1 MSTRRVL
8 GKRWKVGSRVALAG
22 LSVAGLTLAGLSLVS
37 CNNTKPVN
45 ATSTPSTGDLVSV
58 AVVKVGRK
66 TLDQHMSISSELV
79 PFQEIDVYAK
89 ESGYV
94 KTLNVDYGT
103 RVKKDQVMAVLEIP
117 ELEQTLQADQAA
129 IKAAKDQAQRLM
141 RQVDSVEAR
150 RKVLHAYYDRLASV
164 AKGTPGLV
172 AQQEVDDAQGRDL
185 TAQADVEAARANQE
199 AAQSQAEAAS
209 AKLMRDQ
216 VLYDYR
222 KITAPFDGVVTQ
234 RYANYGTLLQAGTS
248 SSTQAM
254 PLVRLSEDKTFRLV
268 IPVPETYVKYIHVGD
283 PVKVTVSSLNRT
295 FPGTVARF
303 SVDVKEETRTMHTEV
318 DVPNP
323 DGTLYSGLYAEA
335 DVRLQQ
341 KSGALAVPLDAL
353 DRAGDRISV
362 DVVGPSNDVEVRTVT
377 TGIETAND
385 VEILSG
391 VNEGDMVVVGD
402 RSGLK
407 AGQQVSPKPVKAT
420 EYKDGQ

>member
-1 MSTRRVL
+1 MSALRVL
-8 GKRWKVGSRVALAG
+8 GKRSKLGIPVALAG
-22 LSVAGLTLAGLSLVS
+22 LGVAGLMLVS

-45 ATSTPSTGDLVSV
+45 ATSSPSTGDLVSV
-58 AVVKVGRK
+58 AVVKAARK

-94 KTLNVDYGT
+94 SKLDVDYGT
-103 RVKKDQVMAVLEIP
+103 RVKKDQVMAILEIP

-129 IKAAKDQAQRLM
+129 IKAAKDQAQRLGQ
-141 RQVDSVEAR
+141 QVQAVDAR
-150 RKVLHAYYDRLASV
+150 RKVLHDYYNRLAAV
-164 AKGTPGLV
+164 AKSQPNLI
-172 AQQEVDDAQGRDL
+172 AQQEIDDAQGKDL
-185 TAQADVEAARANQE
+185 TAQADVEAARANQQ
-199 AAQSQAEAAS
+199 AAESQAEAAA

-234 RYANYGTLLQAGTS
+234 RYANLGTLMQAGTT

-254 PLVRLSEDKTFRLV
+254 PLVRLSEDDTFRLV
-268 IPVPETYVKYIHVGD
+268 IPVPESYVKYIHIGD
-283 PVKVTVSSLNRT
+283 PVSVTVSSLNRT
-295 FPGTVARF
+295 FPGRVARF

-323 DGTLYSGLYAEA
+323 DRTLYPGLYADA
-335 DVRLQQ
+335 NIRLQQ
-341 KSGALAVPLDAL
+341 KSGALAIPLQAV
-353 DRAGDRISV
+353 DRQGDRVSV
-362 DVVGPSNDVEVRTVT
+362 DVVGPSNEIEVRNVT
-377 TGIETAND
+377 TGIETADD

-391 VNEGDMVVVGD
+391 VNEGEMVVIGD

-407 AGQQVSPKPVKAT
+407 AGQHVTPKLVSVT
-420 EYKDGQ
+420 EYKDTQ